1 MFRSSQARSW
11 VPNAVPVTSMNR
23 SSARRIT
30 DRSASIPPRGLR
42 SCVYTTVP
50 TGRSIR
56 FEQRRSRNASAPC
69 PSTSIF
75 EKDDWSNSATAS
87 RAARASTSI
96 AGDQFSPAQP
106 RGRRA
111 SSPRPAFDSYQ
122 LTRSQPPFSPKDAP
136 SEICR

>member
-1 MFRSSQARSW
+1 M
-11 VPNAVPVTSMNR
+11 
-23 SSARRIT
+23 
-30 DRSASIPPRGLR
+30 
-42 SCVYTTVP
+42 YTTVP

-56 FEQRRSRNASAPC
+56 FPHNRSRNASAPG

-75 EKDDWSNSATAS
+75 ENDDWSKSATAS

-106 RGRRA
+106 RGRSD
-111 SSPRPAFDSYQ
+111 SSPPAAFDSYQ
-122 LTRSQPPFSPKDAP
+122 LTRSQPPFSPKDAS